1 MPSAKSAT
9 TGKTDA
15 VRRCT
20 GGLICPAQR
29 VERLKHFASRNAF
42 DIEGLGDKIIEEFYA
57 DGLIQSPHDIF
68 TLEARDK
75 RALKRLKDR
84 EGWGEASVAQA
95 LRCHRCAPQHRAG
108 PVHFRPWHS
117 SCGRDDGA
125 RTGPGL
131 WIGREFPRPDDC
143 SP

>member
-1 MPSAKSAT
+1 MRCAAAPADSSA
-9 TGKTDA
+9 
-15 VRRCT
+15 
-20 GGLICPAQR
+20 PAQR

-84 EGWGEASVAQA
+84 EGWGEASVRKLFDAIDARRSIA
-95 LRCHRCAPQHRAG
+95 LDRFIFALGIRHVGETTARVLARAYG
-108 PVHFRPWHS
+108 
-117 SCGRDDGA
+117 
-125 RTGPGL
+125 
-131 WIGREFPRPDDC
+131 IGRAVSATR
-143 SP
+143 